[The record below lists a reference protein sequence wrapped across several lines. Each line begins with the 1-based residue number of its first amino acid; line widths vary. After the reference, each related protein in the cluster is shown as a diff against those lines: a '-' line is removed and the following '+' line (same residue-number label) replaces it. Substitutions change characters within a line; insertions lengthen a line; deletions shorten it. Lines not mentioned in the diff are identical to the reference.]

1 MDNELDLE
9 LELPED
15 FEDTT
20 PEDEEDVT
28 EEEVEETETDQVEEE
43 DASEQSEPDFLKIK
57 FNHEE
62 LGLTK
67 EEAIELAQKGK
78 NYDALSEK
86 YNRLANDPVL
96 TELNRLAQANGMS
109 VNDYLKGLADVQN
122 RAAFN
127 NAFNEL
133 KAQYPNADDALL
145 EELAQSR
152 LNSKAQAQSNQA
164 KQAEAS
170 RKAEIGRQL
179 DIFTKR
185 YPDVNPQSL
194 DQRVYRLM
202 AENYTLLEAYE
213 TVMSEDRA
221 ANKKAQESQAK
232 KQKQH
237 MENKA
242 KSMGN
247 MSNQEGEDLSNSAMF
262 AKFMGF

>member
-43 DASEQSEPDFLKIK
+43 DALEQSEPDFLKIK

-96 TELNRLAQANGMS
+96 TELNRLAQLNGMS
-109 VNDYLKGLADVQN
+109 VNDYLKGLSDVQN

-133 KAQYPNADDALL
+133 KNQYPNADDALL
-145 EELAQSR
+145 QELAQSR
-152 LNSKAQAQSNQA
+152 LNAQTQAQNNQV

-232 KQKQH
+232 KQTQH

-247 MSNQEGEDLSNSAMF
+247 TSNQEGEALSDSAMF
-262 AKFMGF
+262 GKFMGF